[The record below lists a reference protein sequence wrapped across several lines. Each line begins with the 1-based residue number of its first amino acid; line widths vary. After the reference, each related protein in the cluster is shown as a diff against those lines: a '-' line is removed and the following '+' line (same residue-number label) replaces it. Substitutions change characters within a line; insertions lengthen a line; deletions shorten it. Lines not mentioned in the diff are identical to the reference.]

1 MKKACLFFC
10 IAFVLL
16 SCKAQKHSS
25 SNGWVSLFDGQSLTG
40 WKVGNN
46 AESFSVDSG
55 MIIAHGKTA
64 HLFYDGDLMNHD
76 FKNFECKVD
85 VMTKEKANGGIYFH
99 TLYQERG
106 WPAKGYE
113 VQVNNSH
120 TDWRRS
126 GSLYGFSDVRELFVK
141 DDEWF
146 TEHII
151 VQGKRVIIKL
161 NDKVVVDYTEPENV
175 QRSGG
180 NAQRLLSSGTF
191 ALQAHDPKSV
201 VYFKN
206 IRVKPLP

>member
-1 MKKACLFFC
+1 MKKACFFIFITCLLF
-10 IAFVLL
+10 
-16 SCKAQKHSS
+16 SCTAQKHSS
-25 SNGWVSLFDGQSLTG
+25 SNGWISLFDGQSLTG

-46 AESFSVDSG
+46 AESFSVENG
-55 MIIAHGKTA
+55 MIVAHGKTA
-64 HLFYDGDLMNHD
+64 HLFYDGDLKNHD

-99 TLYQERG
+99 TLYQEKS

-126 GSLYGFSDVRELFVK
+126 GSLYGFSDVKELFVK

-191 ALQAHDPKSV
+191 ALQAHDPNSV

>member
-10 IAFVLL
+10 IAYLVL
-16 SCKAQKHSS
+16 SCTAQKQSS

-46 AESFSVDSG
+46 AESFSVENG
-55 MIIAHGKTA
+55 MIVAHGKTA
-64 HLFYDGDLMNHD
+64 HLFYDGELMNHD

-85 VMTKEKANGGIYFH
+85 VMTREKANGGIYFH
-99 TLYQERG
+99 TLYQEKG

-126 GSLYGFSDVRELFVK
+126 GSLYGVSDVKELYVK
-141 DDEWF
+141 DNEWF

-161 NDKVVVDYTEPENV
+161 NDKIVVDYTEPEDL

-180 NAQRLLSSGTF
+180 NAQRLLSSGSF
-191 ALQAHDPKSV
+191 ALQAHDPNSV

-206 IRVKPLP
+206 IWVKPLP